1 MNADEFLNKLRDI
14 RGDIEAKSSRDKREL
29 ADDADR
35 LDKYLT
41 ARSELNRIIIDLE
54 NQQLQVLLDKLDAL
68 APEFTAAAADLKAN
82 LDALNKTVQIVE
94 GVTAVVALA
103 ARIAAAA

>member
-1 MNADEFLNKLRDI
+1 MNADEFLDTLRDV
-14 RGDIEAKSSRDKREL
+14 RGDIEAKSIRVKREL
-29 ADDADR
+29 ANDAAR

-41 ARSELNRIIIDLE
+41 ACAELNRIITDLE
-54 NQQLQVLLDKLDAL
+54 NRQLQALLDKLDAL
-68 APEFTAAAADLKAN
+68 APEFTAAVADLKSN
-82 LDALNKTVQIVE
+82 LNALNKTAQVAE